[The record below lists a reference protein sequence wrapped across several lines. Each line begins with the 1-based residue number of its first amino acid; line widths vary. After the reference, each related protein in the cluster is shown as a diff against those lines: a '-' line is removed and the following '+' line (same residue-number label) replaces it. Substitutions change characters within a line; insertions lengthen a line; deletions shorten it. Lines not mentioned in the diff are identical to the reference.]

1 LTRSRLSV
9 MNRNF
14 LISEWAESLSMALF
28 ALRSNKLRSAL
39 TLLGI
44 VVGVFSIIAVNT
56 SMRVLESF
64 VESKLNSMGSNV
76 FMIRKFPAFFTDWD
90 KYRNRKDITYDQA
103 IQLKEK
109 ATLAKSVGVLTGTWG
124 KIVRFRDEKTNP
136 NVSLLGVTPDIS
148 AARNEKMAEG
158 RGISESDV
166 ETSRRV
172 CVLDPNL
179 SKALFINSDP
189 VGADVSVDG
198 IRYTVVGV
206 IEDQGNMIGQ
216 QYFMEVPITTF
227 FGRYGKERSMTIYVQ
242 TASQDVFDASQE
254 QVIGILR
261 AVRNVPPGKDND
273 FDIVSNASL
282 VSQFNE
288 VTFYVKVGA
297 IAVSAIAL
305 LAAGVGIMNIMLVG
319 VTERTREIGVRK
331 SVGATRRNILIQF
344 LLEAVVLCELGG
356 IAGILLG
363 LLGGNL
369 AAILLHLQAV
379 FPVDWAII
387 GLVVCSIVGV
397 VFGVYPAYKAASVDP
412 IDSLRY
418 E

>member
-1 LTRSRLSV
+1 
-9 MNRNF
+9 MNRYF
-14 LISEWAESLSMALF
+14 ILSEWNESLSMALA
-28 ALRSNKLRSAL
+28 ALRSNKLRSSL

-56 SMRVLESF
+56 SMRVLQSF

-90 KYRNRKDITYDQA
+90 KYRNRKDITYEQA
-103 IQLKEK
+103 SELKER

-124 KIVRFRDEKTNP
+124 KIVRHRDEKTNP

-148 AARNEKMAEG
+148 AARNEKMEEG

-179 SKALFINSDP
+179 SKALFVRSDP
-189 VGADVSVDG
+189 IGAEVTVDG
-198 IRYTVVGV
+198 IGYTVVGV

-216 QYFMEVPITTF
+216 QLYMEVPITTF
-227 FGRYGKERSMTIYVQ
+227 FGRYGKERSMNIYVQ
-242 TASQDVFDASQE
+242 AASQDVFDASEE
-254 QVIGILR
+254 QAIGILR
-261 AVRNVPPGKDND
+261 AVRKVPPGKEND
-273 FDIVSNASL
+273 FDLISNASL

-288 VTFYVKVGA
+288 VTYYVKIGA
-297 IAVSAIAL
+297 VAVSAIAL

-344 LLEAVVLCELGG
+344 LLEAVVLCEVGG

-379 FPVDWAII
+379 FPVDWALI
-387 GLVVCSIVGV
+387 GLIVCSIVGV

-412 IDSLRY
+412 IESLRY